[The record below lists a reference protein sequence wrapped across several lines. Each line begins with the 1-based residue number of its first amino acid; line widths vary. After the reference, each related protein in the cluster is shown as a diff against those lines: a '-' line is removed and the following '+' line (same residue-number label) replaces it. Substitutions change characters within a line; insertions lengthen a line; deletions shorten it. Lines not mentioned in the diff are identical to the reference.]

1 MVIKFV
7 SIGMLSYLPRFV
19 NSAST
24 LSIKKRKVTMEFK
37 LLTSVIMTYM
47 NDCVLYSIISKE
59 VGWHAGLLFT
69 LSETFTTALARGWWT
84 VGDISYCMS
93 WWDIYNTP

>member
-59 VGWHAGLLFT
+59 SVDMQDCYSHFHRKNCQL
-69 LSETFTTALARGWWT
+69 
-84 VGDISYCMS
+84 
-93 WWDIYNTP
+93 